1 MPAAQPFYSVKKR
14 RYTPPKPIVPAL
26 DADALMSIAQVAA
39 HFGRKSKMCVERWL
53 RRDGLDFPRPRMIAG
68 QRYWR
73 RGDILAFVES
83 QERSY
88 NPPSHDG
95 SAKPATN
102 ASAPQSLPDGD
113 TLGQRS
119 RPFGG

>member
-1 MPAAQPFYSVKKR
+1 MSAERSSYSGKKR
-14 RYTPPKPIVPAL
+14 KYTTPKPIAPAL

-39 HFGRKSKMCVERWL
+39 HFGRKSKMFVERWL
-53 RRDGLDFPRPRMIAG
+53 RRDGFDFPRPRMIAG

-83 QERSY
+83 QARSY
-88 NPPSHDG
+88 NPPSHDDG
-95 SAKPATN
+95 AKPATN
-102 ASAPQSLPDGD
+102 APAAQASADGD

-119 RPFGG
+119 QPFGG

>member
-1 MPAAQPFYSVKKR
+1 MSTKQASYSDRKR
-14 RYTPPKPIVPAL
+14 KYTPPKPIAPAL
-26 DADALMSIAQVAA
+26 DADALMSIVQVAA

-83 QERSY
+83 QARSC
-88 NPPSHDG
+88 NPSCDNG
-95 SAKPATN
+95 AKTAI
-102 ASAPQSLPDGD
+102 
-113 TLGQRS
+113 
-119 RPFGG
+119 

>member
-1 MPAAQPFYSVKKR
+1 MSTKQASYSVKKR
-14 RYTPPKPIVPAL
+14 KYTPPKPIAPAL
-26 DADALMSIAQVAA
+26 DADALMSIVQVAA

-53 RRDGLDFPRPRMIAG
+53 RRDGLDFLRPMMIAG

-83 QERSY
+83 QSRSY
-88 NPPSHDG
+88 NPPSHDN

-102 ASAPQSLPDGD
+102 APTAQSLADGD
-113 TLGQRS
+113 TLGKRS
-119 RPFGG
+119 QPFGG